1 MIAEPVAVPPVERQV
16 ALDMAKRGALVAP
29 VVVGVAWA
37 IWGAHGGISA
47 GVGLALAVANLLLA
61 ATLLSWAA
69 RISLV
74 ALAAAAFGG
83 YVLRLALL
91 TGVVFAIHGQP
102 WVSWVPLAL
111 TLVITHLGLLIWET
125 RYVSATLAYPGLK
138 PRPQARPQARPQT
151 RPQTRPQKGA

>member
-91 TGVVFAIHGQP
+91 TGVVFAIHGQG

-138 PRPQARPQARPQT
+138 PRPQ
-151 RPQTRPQKGA
+151 KGV

>member
-1 MIAEPVAVPPVERQV
+1 MSVDASLAAAPAVERQV
-16 ALDMAKRGALVAP
+16 AFDMAKRGVLVAP

-47 GVGLALAVANLLLA
+47 AVGLALAIANLLLVA
-61 ATLLSWAA
+61 ALLSWAA

-74 ALAAAAFGG
+74 ALAAAALGG

-91 TGVVFAIHGQP
+91 TGVVFAVRHQGWI
-102 WVSWVPLAL
+102 SWIPFAL
-111 TLVITHLGLLIWET
+111 TLLVTHLGLLLWET

-138 PRPQARPQARPQT
+138 PRR
-151 RPQTRPQKGA
+151 QKGA